1 MDKMP
6 LVRDIMKEAPPSISP
21 DLPVFE
27 AVDKIVDKRLAGIPV
42 IDDQKRLVGFLTEKD
57 CLRVQ
62 TIAHQYNLTGST
74 VQDIMSEIKEAL
86 HPEMDLLTA
95 SSHFLACNFPTL
107 PVLDGETMIGSI
119 SRQNMLVAIQAMH
132 KQKGMGIQQ
141 DREKVQKVENPS
153 SIGSLQQLVGMS
165 SREQLASVFGRR
177 HSR

>member
-6 LVRDIMKEAPPSISP
+6 LVRDIMKEAPASISP

-27 AVDKIVDKRLAGIPV
+27 AVDKLADKRLAGIPV
-42 IDDQKRLVGFLTEKD
+42 IDSQKRLVGFLTEKD

-86 HPEMDLLTA
+86 NPDMDLLTA
-95 SSHFLACNFPTL
+95 ASHFLSCNFATL
-107 PVLDGETMIGSI
+107 PVLDGETLIGSI
-119 SRQNMLVAIQAMH
+119 SRQNMLVAIKAMH
-132 KQKGMGIQQ
+132 KQKGMGIQHE
-141 DREKVQKVENPS
+141 REKLQKVENPS

-165 SREQLASVFGRR
+165 SREQLASVFGGR